1 MYKLTKKIKS
11 MLLKDVNLRTRVALG
26 MGVGEN
32 AITMSL
38 RRNGGDSIANNIGA
52 VKSLQNETKFEE
64 SQIIE
69 LRKATA

>member
-1 MYKLTKKIKS
+1 